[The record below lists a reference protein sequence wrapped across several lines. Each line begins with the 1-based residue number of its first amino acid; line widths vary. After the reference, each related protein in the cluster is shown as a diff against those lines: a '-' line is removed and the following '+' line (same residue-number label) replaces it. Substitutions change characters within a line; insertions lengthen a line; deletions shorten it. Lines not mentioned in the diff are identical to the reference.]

1 MTYSAANGAWPAGY
15 GRAAGGAGQGGM
27 ADGAGTGAS
36 AGANG
41 GGVGGGAKKKS
52 RPRILAFDLVRL
64 LIMAFVVSVHLL
76 SVVGGNLTVPM
87 GAFVTVFHTSR
98 ELFFL
103 LTAFVLTYN
112 YAHRPRIRW
121 LKFWRRRYSL
131 VVPAYIVWSLIYY
144 VADHRKLDPL
154 SAAAHGIYK
163 ALITANSRYQMY
175 FLLVTMQVY
184 LTFPAL
190 RWLLHKTRG
199 HHLVVFIAA
208 ALYQLV
214 FSYAVQHN
222 LVKTGLLGSYMH
234 TRALWLPSYPLYL
247 IAGALA
253 AWHFNRV
260 NNFTRRHAS
269 WLNVVLV
276 TTTGVAAG
284 VGVYLVEVYAGG
296 QSTLEASAVFQPVVV
311 FETMAFGW
319 ALLAAGYLWSD
330 RGAPGRK
337 LIAIASDGS
346 FGIYLAHPLVIQG
359 LLLAATKAGVL
370 HSIRHAPSAIEIAVL
385 LGLWLPLVYYVA
397 GVMAYIARR
406 TPLSLVL
413 TGREMARTPRGRH
426 AKAREP
432 LIANALRSGISA
444 IPLKGAAGGLPRSAA
459 AKHQLR
465 RIDA

>member
-1 MTYSAANGAWPAGY
+1 MTSVAGAAP
-15 GRAAGGAGQGGM
+15 
-27 ADGAGTGAS
+27 AS
-36 AGANG
+36 AGGSG
-41 GGVGGGAKKKS
+41 GKARS

-64 LIMAFVVSVHLL
+64 LIMAFVVSVHIL
-76 SVVGGNLTVPM
+76 SQVGGKLTVSM

-131 VVPAYIVWSLIYY
+131 VIPAYVVWSLIYY

-163 ALITANSRYQMY
+163 SLITANSRYQMY
-175 FLLVTMQVY
+175 FLLVTMQIY
-184 LTFPAL
+184 LTFPLL

-199 HHLVVFIAA
+199 HHIAVFTVAA
-208 ALYQLV
+208 VYQLV
-214 FSYAVQHN
+214 FSYVVQHN
-222 LVKTGLLGSYMH
+222 LVTTGLIGSWLR

-269 WLNVVLV
+269 RLNVALV
-276 TTTGVAAG
+276 TAAGIAAG
-284 VGVYLVEVYAGG
+284 VGVYLAEVYIGH
-296 QSTLEASAVFQPVVV
+296 QTPLYASAVFQPVVV

-319 ALLAAGYLWSD
+319 ALLAAGFLWSEG
-330 RGAPGRK
+330 GAPGRR
-337 LIAIASDGS
+337 LIAIGSDGS

-359 LLLAATKAGVL
+359 LILLAVKTDIL
-370 HSIRHAPSAIEIAVL
+370 HSIRTAPSAVQIAVL
-385 LGLWLPLVYYVA
+385 LGICLPLVYYIA
-397 GVMAYIARR
+397 GVMAFIARH

-413 TGREMARTPRGRH
+413 TGREMARAPRGRH